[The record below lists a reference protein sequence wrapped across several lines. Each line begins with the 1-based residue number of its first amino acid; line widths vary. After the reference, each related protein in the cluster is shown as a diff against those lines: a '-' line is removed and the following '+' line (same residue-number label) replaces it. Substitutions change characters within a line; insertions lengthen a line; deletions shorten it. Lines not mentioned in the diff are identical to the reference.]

1 MYHSTSAALRSNEPD
16 WFRLGRD
23 AVRVMSQLTGMKEL
37 DFYLR
42 HPEPFIR
49 LHAIRRIAVLMLPEA
64 IPNLSRMLDD
74 PLENEQNRD
83 EAGWAIRRISLA
95 RGLPWFAHSEYTNRY
110 EGTELPADRYGVT
123 IADGGEE
130 RASAVSRA
138 IPDDARMEDEVL
150 LRIQMEEKKVSVD
163 FSPVSWLSSN
173 FRHLTRSLACGIINL
188 LKFLFLAT
196 VHVMSALVR
205 RIHRESIRF
214 ARFLHRRHQES
225 LAARQTAAAAAKAT
239 AAAAATAAATAA
251 AAATASATTAAA
263 AMTLSGSVPA
273 ACPADIPSGRKPVPA
288 GTAVVPAAQA
298 TGKADSAGIATAKSM
313 SAGTGPD
320 KGRFMETAP
329 VFSLASSN
337 GEKPVFLIGLA
348 EAGLA
353 MPSGTLASA
362 MTVGPSGGSRS
373 YAASIGTF
381 AGSGSPAL
389 SIGPS
394 AIHSSQFPGLSAG
407 RHTIHTPRRRR
418 KGGVSMFR
426 LLFYPVRLVKQ
437 HWLFTI
443 AVVVS
448 FYIVLGFSFAGRSLV
463 HNLNPRALFTN
474 DRLVAVTQA
483 AFIEFFGLKH
493 DAEKDSGL
501 NPATQA
507 IDGNTAGTA
516 GDPAITKQADVTAVN
531 APYRVTASK
540 GLNLRSEPLQTS
552 TRKVWMPLDA
562 KVAFKGGRETDEAGN
577 EWMQVTYEGQ
587 TGWAM
592 AKWLN
597 PADSAPQDG
606 GSDGKP

>member
-1 MYHSTSAALRSNEPD
+1 
-16 WFRLGRD
+16 
-23 AVRVMSQLTGMKEL
+23 
-37 DFYLR
+37 
-42 HPEPFIR
+42 
-49 LHAIRRIAVLMLPEA
+49 
-64 IPNLSRMLDD
+64 
-74 PLENEQNRD
+74 
-83 EAGWAIRRISLA
+83 
-95 RGLPWFAHSEYTNRY
+95 
-110 EGTELPADRYGVT
+110 
-123 IADGGEE
+123 
-130 RASAVSRA
+130 
-138 IPDDARMEDEVL
+138 
-150 LRIQMEEKKVSVD
+150 
-163 FSPVSWLSSN
+163 
-173 FRHLTRSLACGIINL
+173 
-188 LKFLFLAT
+188 
-196 VHVMSALVR
+196 MSALVR
-205 RIHRESIRF
+205 GIHRESIRF

-225 LAARQTAAAAAKAT
+225 LAARQAATDAKVAAAAIAAANAAT
-239 AAAAATAAATAA
+239 AAAAATAATAAVATA
-251 AAATASATTAAA
+251 AAA
-263 AMTLSGSVPA
+263 AMTLSGSVTE
-273 ACPADIPSGRKPVPA
+273 ACPADHPSGRKPVPA
-288 GTAVVPAAQA
+288 GTAVIPAAQA
-298 TGKADSAGIATAKSM
+298 MGMPGSAGIATVKSM
-313 SAGTGPD
+313 PAGIGPD
-320 KGRFMETAP
+320 RGRFMETAP
-329 VFSLASSN
+329 VFSLASSI

-353 MPSGTLASA
+353 MPSGTPATA

-373 YAASIGTF
+373 YAASIGTS

-394 AIHSSQFPGLSAG
+394 AIHSSQFPGLSAR

-448 FYIVLGFSFAGRSLV
+448 FYIVLGFSFTGRSLV
-463 HNLNPRALFTN
+463 HTLNPRALFTN

-501 NPATQA
+501 NPAAQA
-507 IDGNTAGTA
+507 IDGNTAG
-516 GDPAITKQADVTAVN
+516 DPAVTKKAEVIGAN

-552 TRKVWMPLDA
+552 IRKVWMPLDA
-562 KVAFKGGRETDEAGN
+562 EVGFQGGRETDEAGN

-592 AKWLN
+592 TKWLK
-597 PADSAPQDG
+597 PAESAPQDG